1 MGHSNKTTI
10 PSNIV
15 NSVGCKNCG
24 KYFYDI
30 CNVNKAKL
38 MKKLHAKVCIMKL
51 VDNETSKFT
60 NNHFNIIER
69 EKSNEKINKFNIH
82 SRITNKFN

>member
-38 MKKLHAKVCIMKL
+38 MKKLHAKVCTKP
-51 VDNETSKFT
+51 VDNATSKFT
-60 NNHFNIIER
+60 QNYFDALDQVKII
-69 EKSNEKINKFNIH
+69 EKINKSNIH
-82 SRITNKFN
+82 YCINNKFN